1 VFASSPHRRKSTV
14 TAEFQLSMLKASLNF
29 NPHIVGSQ
37 GALQEDEEEEEVDE
51 EEAAA
56 IFRRKA
62 SKRRSLGEN
71 AGKSST
77 ISCQ

>member
-37 GALQEDEEEEEVDE
+37 GALQEDEEEEVDE

-71 AGKSST
+71 VGKCST
-77 ISCQ
+77 IS